1 MVLFNVMLFDLLLML
16 TKSKVRRTVR
26 IHTRID
32 PLSITHFRAVE
43 MTGIRTEVERAWS
56 IYASRIPLSTL
67 TFRAGNAL
75 WGRRGRDWKCREL
88 RCVMFLFVRGWH
100 HSLSALYDGFLH
112 SDRPMH
118 TMKLMIQP

>member
-1 MVLFNVMLFDLLLML
+1 MVLIKVVLLDLLLML
-16 TKSKVRRTVR
+16 TKSKVRRTVG

-32 PLSITHFRAVE
+32 PLSVTYFRAVE
-43 MTGIRTEVERAWS
+43 VTGIGTEIKRTWS
-56 IYASRIPLSTL
+56 IYASRKSLATL
-67 TFRAGNAL
+67 TLRTGNAL
-75 WGRRGRDWKCREL
+75 WGRRWGDRKSRKL

-100 HSLSALYDGFLH
+100 YSLSTLYDRFLH